1 MNEDMWTKDIDV
13 VEVETLLEPEDE
25 LIALDNSSC
34 KSSGH

>member
-13 VEVETLLEPEDE
+13 VEVETLLETEDE
-25 LIALDNSSC
+25 LIALDASSC